1 MVSFS
6 LIATFALA
14 GLASAFPAPAA
25 NDSPNVAYTATLNSN
40 NVTGTFNFT
49 GADGKVGI
57 SLSISQTPL
66 EGGPFFY
73 YLQDSCSGP
82 NGIFNPYNG
91 SFPTGNDSIPVS
103 DVALGNFPNNGYVGN
118 GFGEGLFG
126 AGNPGW
132 SLNPQNKAFIGN
144 LTVVFQYANKTPIAC
159 TKLEQISTKP
169 SKSGASK
176 IAGAAAALPLAA
188 GVAALLI

>member
-1 MVSFS
+1 MPFRRQLQTILQMSHTLLRSILITS
-6 LIATFALA
+6 LVL
-14 GLASAFPAPAA
+14 S
-25 NDSPNVAYTATLNSN
+25 TLLEPME
-40 NVTGTFNFT
+40 
-49 GADGKVGI
+49 KVGI